1 MCGELSLEK
10 QTTIPH
16 ANMVPSEEIL
26 PERVLEM
33 YNMLLEIS
41 SELDTIKIMLAKSQ
55 FLLISRSSLT

>member
-10 QTTIPH
+10 QTAIPR
-16 ANMVPSEEIL
+16 ANMVPAEEIL

-41 SELDTIKIMLAKSQ
+41 SELDTIKIMLAKS
-55 FLLISRSSLT
+55 